1 MLVSISI
8 GAEPRR
14 AVPASLPI
22 ADESLTKVAPST
34 RQNFSASTVS
44 TRLHW
49 GQRFIVYGQL
59 SACVYSDDRDQLRR
73 DHQGQVFS
81 SRRFYPTQ
89 SCETRRRFRSSV
101 RRSIPRGLR
110 KGPLIWARCLNKTC
124 PPNSVVEYKSQR
136 KIVTLPQKSN

>member
-8 GAEPRR
+8 GAEPSR

-34 RQNFSASTVS
+34 RQNFSASSVS

-59 SACVYSDDRDQLRR
+59 SACVYSDDRDQFRR
-73 DHQGQVFS
+73 DIHQGRAFNA
-81 SRRFYPTQ
+81 RGFYPTQ
-89 SCETRRRFRSSV
+89 SCETRRGLD
-101 RRSIPRGLR
+101 RR
-110 KGPLIWARCLNKTC
+110 
-124 PPNSVVEYKSQR
+124 
-136 KIVTLPQKSN
+136 

>member
-8 GAEPRR
+8 GAEPSR

-34 RQNFSASTVS
+34 RQNFSASSVS

-59 SACVYSDDRDQLRR
+59 SACVYSDDRDQLGEIIKDR
-73 DHQGQVFS
+73 FS
-81 SRRFYPTQ
+81 VPVDSI
-89 SCETRRRFRSSV
+89 RRRVV
-101 RRSIPRGLR
+101 RLGGGLDR
-110 KGPLIWARCLNKTC
+110 
-124 PPNSVVEYKSQR
+124 Q
-136 KIVTLPQKSN
+136 